1 MQKIE
6 TAGEV
11 LRWSSRMTL
20 IEDLSAL
27 VRALDEAKVEYAL
40 VGGLAV
46 AVWGVARAT
55 KDIDL
60 LVEKADAERAASVAK
75 GCGFTLD
82 AFPMEFDDGMEMR
95 RLNKVETD
103 GTLLTVDFLLVGPAQ
118 QTVWEGRQRVP
129 FQTGSISVASREG
142 LIAMKLSAGR
152 AQDLA
157 DVQKLRE
164 GDR

>member
-1 MQKIE
+1 
-6 TAGEV
+6 
-11 LRWSSRMTL
+11 MTL
-20 IEDLSAL
+20 IEELSAL
-27 VRALDEAKVEYAL
+27 VLALDDAHVEYAL

-60 LVEKADAERAASVAK
+60 LVEKADAERASGVAK
-75 GCGFTLD
+75 ACGYTLD
-82 AFPMEFDDGMEMR
+82 AFPMEFEDGMEMR
-95 RLNKVETD
+95 RLNKIESD
-103 GTLLTVDFLLVGPAQ
+103 GTLLTVDFLLVGAAQ
-118 QTVWEGRQRVP
+118 RTVWDGRQRVP
-129 FQTGSISVASREG
+129 FQAGSISVASRDG
-142 LIAMKLSAGR
+142 LIAMKLAAGR

>member
-1 MQKIE
+1 M
-6 TAGEV
+6 
-11 LRWSSRMTL
+11 LRFSSRMTL
-20 IEDLSAL
+20 IEELSAL
-27 VRALDEAKVEYAL
+27 VRALDDAHVEYAL

-46 AVWGVARAT
+46 AVWGVPRAT

-60 LVEKADAERAASVAK
+60 LVERADAERAAAVAK

-82 AFPMEFDDGMEMR
+82 ALPMEFEDGMEMR
-95 RLNKVETD
+95 RLNKIDGD
-103 GTLLTVDFLLVGPAQ
+103 GTLLTVDFLLVGAAQ
-118 QTVWEGRQRVP
+118 RSVWEGRQRVP

-142 LIAMKLSAGR
+142 LIAMKLAAGR

-164 GDR
+164 TDR